1 MILLSLEDLAKLA
14 IDRSLEYDADYAE
27 FRYHIVEEEMLMLRN
42 GVFKAFKKS
51 YSEGYGIRVLLNG
64 VFSFSSSDILT
75 ESGVV
80 DVVDRAIKSVKA
92 SEPLVNRKVSLYEGE
107 SHEVKY
113 LVTENKKWINTS
125 YRDKLDILKGLDDEI
140 KDSLSIF
147 TSSIRFIGLGWRR
160 DIKIIANSLGTYIQS
175 TIPLVWIKFGV
186 TIVESGDNIQK
197 VSRLGGSGG
206 LEVIN
211 NLKIEKRIL
220 ESINELKNIFRKR
233 EPSPRGKM
241 DVVVGSEIAG
251 IIAHECIGHP
261 FEADRILGREGGQAG
276 ESYLTYE
283 CIGRQVGSEEV
294 NVSDDPTMPMSGGY
308 YLFDDEGVKARK
320 KRLVVE
326 GRVNELLHNRE
337 TAASFQV
344 DSNGSARSTSYN
356 REPII
361 RMSNTYFE
369 PGDYSLSELIEDVQS
384 GLYIKGYMEWNI
396 DDRRVNQR
404 YTGLE
409 AYFIE
414 NGEIKYPVK
423 NPVLEVTT
431 DQLLK
436 SLDARGR
443 DLAFN
448 LGSCGKGAPP
458 QSIPVWFG
466 GPSLRFRK
474 INVERRA

>member
-1 MILLSLEDLAKLA
+1 MSLEDLAKLA

-27 FRYHIVEEEMLMLRN
+27 FRHHVVEEEVLTLRN
-42 GVFKAFKKS
+42 GVLKTFKKV
-51 YSEGYGIRVLLNG
+51 YSEGYGVRVLLNG
-64 VFSFSSSDILT
+64 VLSFSSSNILT

-80 DVVDRAIKSVKA
+80 DTVDRAIKSAKA
-92 SEPLVNRKVSLYEGE
+92 SESLINRKISLYEEE

-113 LVTENKKWINTS
+113 LVAESRKWENLS
-125 YRDKLDILKGLDDEI
+125 YKDKLDIIKGLDEEI
-140 KDSLSIF
+140 KDRLSIF
-147 TSSIRFIGLGWRR
+147 TSFTRFISLGWRR
-160 DIKIIANSLGTYIQS
+160 DTKVIANSLGSYIQS

-186 TIVESGDNIQK
+186 TITEAGDSIQK
-197 VSRLGGSGG
+197 ISRLGGSGG

-220 ESINELKNIFRKR
+220 ECINELKSIFRRRK
-233 EPSPRGKM
+233 PSPRGKM
-241 DVVVGSEIAG
+241 DVVVGSEVSG

-276 ESYLTYE
+276 ESYLGYK
-283 CIGRQVGSEEV
+283 CIGRQIGSEEV

-337 TAASFQV
+337 TAAFFQV
-344 DSNGSARSTSYN
+344 DSNGSARSTSYD

-361 RMSNTYFE
+361 RMSNTFFE
-369 PGDYSLSELIEDVQS
+369 PGDYSLNELLEDVHS

-396 DDRRVNQR
+396 DDRRINQR

-431 DQLLK
+431 EQLLK

-443 DLAFN
+443 DITFY
-448 LGSCGKGAPP
+448 LGLCGKGAPP
-458 QSIPVWFG
+458 QAIPVWLG
-466 GPSLRFRK
+466 GPTLRFRN
-474 INVERRA
+474 INVGRRV